1 MNSIDICKVSLG
13 INSYKIFIG
22 KDIHKSLT
30 DYISNY
36 KNYSKT
42 IVISDKNILEKNS
55 TLFAQL
61 TSTIGLHGDFDPI
74 FYCSLLFN
82 DAIQAEPTIPEGV
95 HLV

>member
-13 INSYKIFIG
+13 KNSYKIFIG

-42 IVISDKNILEKNS
+42 IVISDKNILEKNPS
-55 TLFAQL
+55 
-61 TSTIGLHGDFDPI
+61 
-74 FYCSLLFN
+74 LFN
-82 DAIQAEPTIPEGV
+82 N
-95 HLV
+95 HLKKEIEFDRVI

>member
-42 IVISDKNILEKNS
+42 VVISDKNILEKI
-55 TLFAQL
+55 LL
-61 TSTIGLHGDFDPI
+61 YSTII
-74 FYCSLLFN
+74 
-82 DAIQAEPTIPEGV
+82 
-95 HLV
+95 

>member
-42 IVISDKNILEKNS
+42 VVISDKNILEKNNS
-55 TLFAQL
+55 
-61 TSTIGLHGDFDPI
+61 
-74 FYCSLLFN
+74 LFN
-82 DAIQAEPTIPEGV
+82 KYLKKEIQFEQIILPYGEKIKSFKY
-95 HLV
+95 L

>member
-1 MNSIDICKVSLG
+1 MNSTDICKVSLG

-42 IVISDKNILEKNS
+42 IVISDKNILEKNPS
-55 TLFAQL
+55 
-61 TSTIGLHGDFDPI
+61 
-74 FYCSLLFN
+74 LFN
-82 DAIQAEPTIPEGV
+82 NYLKNKVEFDQIILPQGEKIKSFK
-95 HLV
+95 

>member
-42 IVISDKNILEKNS
+42 IVISDKNILEKKS
-55 TLFAQL
+55 IFIQQLFEER
-61 TSTIGLHGDFDPI
+61 
-74 FYCSLLFN
+74 N
-82 DAIQAEPTIPEGV
+82 
-95 HLV
+95 